1 MVMATD
7 MEVVMAITADIMPIA
22 MAPRRDGI
30 MDARSAGVV
39 TGARPACGS
48 KAVTDALYPPM
59 MQGVA

>member
-7 MEVVMAITADIMPIA
+7 MVVVMAITADIMPIA

-39 TGARPACGS
+39 TGARPACGNRAAAEAKQLS
-48 KAVTDALYPPM
+48 
-59 MQGVA
+59 

>member
-7 MEVVMAITADIMPIA
+7 MVVAMVITADTMAIA
-22 MAPRRDGI
+22 TAPRRDGI

-48 KAVTDALYPPM
+48 KAAAEAKQLS
-59 MQGVA
+59 